1 MVKIEESHNVGERMF
16 GALPRRFTM
25 TALFIICYFLIH
37 LNFQYNFWLTEDRD
51 IFGKYEVAGELFEEA
66 EIAKD
71 VYFTKATW
79 MIALVLLM
87 VIGMPFRSAIA
98 YSFMFYS
105 LQLIIFFPIRTYTI
119 LNLLLAVGLVIED
132 IIDRAKAA
140 KAKRLAG
147 GDLSL

>member
-1 MVKIEESHNVGERMF
+1 MVKIEESHSVGERMF

-51 IFGKYEVAGELFEEA
+51 IFGKYEVAGEIFEEA
-66 EIAKD
+66 DIAKD

-98 YSFMFYS
+98 YSFMLYS
-105 LQLIIFFPIRTYTI
+105 LELMVLFPIRTYTF
-119 LNLLLAVGLVIED
+119 LNILLALGLVIED
-132 IIDRAKAA
+132 IIDRTKAA
-140 KAKRLAG
+140 KAKRLSEEQ
-147 GDLSL
+147 LSL

>member
-1 MVKIEESHNVGERMF
+1 MVKIEESHSVGERMF
-16 GALPRRFTM
+16 GVLPRRFTM

-98 YSFMFYS
+98 YSFMLYS
-105 LQLIIFFPIRTYTI
+105 LELMVLFPIRTYTI

-147 GDLSL
+147 EELSL